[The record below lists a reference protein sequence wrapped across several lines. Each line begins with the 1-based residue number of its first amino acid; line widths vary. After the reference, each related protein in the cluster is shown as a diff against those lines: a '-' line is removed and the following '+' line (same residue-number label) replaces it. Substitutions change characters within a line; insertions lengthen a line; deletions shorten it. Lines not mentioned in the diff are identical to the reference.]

1 MPPTSAPPSGDL
13 ERALAT
19 ALGRPVAVLFG
30 DARHTVVHAAERGGT
45 LVVRLNRFFAEAPDE
60 VRAALARWLGGGRGA
75 RRAGRELDDWIDV
88 RLARLHREA
97 PLSVALRTAGEH
109 HDLARLSSDLLAG
122 PFSGAFAP
130 SARPRITWGRAGKS
144 RSRRSL
150 RLGSYDPFTRVVRI
164 HPVLDQPFVPE
175 WFVRFILF
183 HELLHA
189 ELEEPGKPV
198 EPRPMRAPGAR
209 RRHHGPEFRRR
220 ERAHPD
226 CARALAWERRHVRAL
241 IRSARSGK
249 PVSAARRPAR
259 APPLAPPEPP
269 ARRPLGPAL
278 PVSGRLSAPA
288 SRERGGSAT
297 ARPSRA
303 R

>member
-1 MPPTSAPPSGDL
+1 MPPTADL

-19 ALGRPVAVLFG
+19 ALGRPVAVRYG
-30 DARHTVVHAAERGGT
+30 DARHTVVHAAERAGT

-60 VRAALARWLGGGRGA
+60 VRAALAGWLRGGRGA
-75 RRAGRELDDWIDV
+75 RRAGRELDAWIDV

-97 PLSVALRTAGEH
+97 PVDVALRTVGEH
-109 HDLARLSSDLLAG
+109 HDLAPLAEGLLAG
-122 PFSGAFAP
+122 PFSGVFQP
-130 SARPRITWGRAGKS
+130 GARPRITWGRAGKS

-150 RLGSYDPFTRVVRI
+150 RLGSYDPLPRVVRV
-164 HPVLDQPFVPE
+164 HPVLDQPLVPE

-189 ELEEPGKPV
+189 ELDEPGLA
-198 EPRPMRAPGAR
+198 RAPGSR

-226 CARALAWERRHVRAL
+226 CARALEWERRHVRAL

-249 PVSAARRPAR
+249 PAPVPRGPRGPREPRGPR
-259 APPLAPPEPP
+259 APHI
-269 ARRPLGPAL
+269 ARWVQRCLFP
-278 PVSGRLSAPA
+278 
-288 SRERGGSAT
+288 
-297 ARPSRA
+297 
-303 R
+303 